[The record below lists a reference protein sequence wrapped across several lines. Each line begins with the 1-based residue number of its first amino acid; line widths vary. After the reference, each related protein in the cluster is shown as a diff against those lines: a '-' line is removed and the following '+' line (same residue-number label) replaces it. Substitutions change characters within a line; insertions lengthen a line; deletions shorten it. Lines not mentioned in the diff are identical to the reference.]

1 MRTRVTWL
9 IAGGVVALLLF
20 AGVDGLRSSFSD
32 TSAPTSRKTAGS
44 GTVTETAGQGMSPAA
59 EEYVAQ
65 AQVICGRASSE
76 LLRHGV
82 PGDGLDELAEWHATA
97 ARAAEES
104 LTQLRAL
111 PPPAGQALPDHFYA
125 AAEHVI
131 DLLRRTAVA
140 ARAGDGRRARTLAF
154 MRIGATHEKDRVAD
168 HLSAR
173 WHLDPAFLQAC
184 PLMLPA

>member
-1 MRTRVTWL
+1 MTWL
-9 IAGGVVALLLF
+9 IGGGVVALLLL
-20 AGVDGLRSSFSD
+20 AGVDALRSSFGD
-32 TSAPTSRKTAGS
+32 TPAPASGKTSGS
-44 GTVTETAGQGMSPAA
+44 GTVTETTGKDMSPAVQ
-59 EEYVAQ
+59 EYVSQ
-65 AQVICGRASSE
+65 AQMICGRASSE

-82 PGDGLDELAEWHATA
+82 PGDGLDELAGWHATA

-125 AAEHVI
+125 AAKHVI

-140 ARAGDGRRARTLAF
+140 ARAGDGRRARTLSF

-168 HLSAR
+168 RLSAR
-173 WHLDPAFLQAC
+173 WHLAPAFLQAC
-184 PLMLPA
+184 SLMLPA